1 MTAMAQGLKAL
12 GKVISKGKLGKTVKT
27 KKKTGPQI
35 KFEDTVKKTAKLVKK
50 RNAADSTTSG
60 MSRAKSLS
68 AKAMKMQEAKAIA
81 KGDKTKGKYNKKV
94 YDNKLAGVS
103 DPKKR
108 QLALS
113 MGKGGPA
120 KVKAVYAAQAAIRA
134 AAKAK
139 GMKVKAFRKRYPNNK
154 HVKALYKLKPN
165 IRLDDIGDKGFRV
178 YGGH

>member
-1 MTAMAQGLKAL
+1 MGTMAQGLKAL
-12 GKVISKGKLGKTVKT
+12 GKVISKGKLGKKVKP

-35 KFEDTVKKTAKLVKK
+35 KFEDTLKKTAKIVKK
-50 RNAADSTTSG
+50 RNATKDSTASG

-68 AKAMKMQEAKAIA
+68 AKAMKLQEARA
-81 KGDKTKGKYNKKV
+81 KV

-103 DPKKR
+103 DPKKA

-113 MGKGGPA
+113 MGKGGA
-120 KVKAVYAAQAAIRA
+120 SKVKAVYAAQAAIRT
-134 AAKAK
+134 AAKDK

-165 IRLDDIGDKGFRV
+165 IRLDDTGDKGSRL
-178 YGGH
+178 YGR

>member
-1 MTAMAQGLKAL
+1 MQKRNNSMSFLGAGARAVTKAV
-12 GKVISKGKLGKTVKT
+12 KAKKKKLPNT
-27 KKKTGPQI
+27 KKQLEK
-35 KFEDTVKKTAKLVKK
+35 D
-50 RNAADSTTSG
+50 
-60 MSRAKSLS
+60 
-68 AKAMKMQEAKAIA
+68 IA
-81 KGDKTKGKYNKKV
+81 KGDKTKGKYDKKI

-120 KVKAVYAAQAAIRA
+120 KVKAVYAAQDAIRA

-165 IRLDDIGDKGFRV
+165 IRLDDTGDKGSRL
-178 YGGH
+178 YGR